1 MKPAAFDYRAPA
13 TLDEAVALLAAD
25 PGAKPIAGGQSLM
38 PVLNFRLAAP
48 SLLVDLRHLPGLGD
62 IAIGPDGVRLGAKV
76 RWRDIEDDARLQIA
90 HPLLRA
96 AVGHVAHYQIRNR
109 GTVGGSL
116 AHADPA
122 AELPGIAVTCD
133 AAIAVVGATGPR
145 TIPAAV
151 FFTGPLT
158 TVLRPDEIITEL
170 RLPPWPTGR
179 HWAFREFARRQ
190 GDFALAGVALYYDAD
205 ERGGAHDPHVGVIGA
220 CSWPHRLP
228 MAEAALAGRTIDEP
242 TIRAAAEAAGAAVD
256 PPDDL
261 HASAAY
267 RRALVTTLVER
278 ALRAAA
284 APTLTLPRDRGREG
298 RGRGSG

>member
-1 MKPAAFDYRAPA
+1 MKPPAFDYRAPA
-13 TLDEAVALLAAD
+13 TLDEAVALLASD
-25 PGAKPIAGGQSLM
+25 PGARPIAGGQSLM

-48 SLLVDLRHLPGLGD
+48 SLLVDLRHLPGLGE
-62 IAIGPDGVRLGAKV
+62 IKIGPDGVRLGAKV
-76 RWRDIEDDARLQIA
+76 RWRDIEDDPRLAAA

-96 AVGHVAHYQIRNR
+96 AVAHVAHYQIRNR

-133 AAIAVVGATGPR
+133 AELAVVGASGRR
-145 TIPAAV
+145 TIPAAE

-158 TVLRPDEIITEL
+158 TVLQPDEIVTEL
-170 RLPPWPTGR
+170 RLPSWPANR
-179 HWAFREFARRQ
+179 RWAFREFAGRQ
-190 GDFALAGVALYYDAD
+190 GDFALGGVALYYDAD
-205 ERGGAHDPHVGVIGA
+205 ELGRAHDPHVGVIGA
-220 CSWPHRLP
+220 CSRPHRLP
-228 MAEAALAGRTIDEP
+228 SAEAALAGRTVDEP
-242 TIRAAAEAAGAAVD
+242 TIRATAEAAGTAVD

-261 HASAAY
+261 HAPAIY
-267 RRALVTTLVER
+267 RRALVSTLTER

-284 APTLTLPRDRGREG
+284 APTLTLPRERREG